1 MVGWGDFPFSN
12 SSNEYKALK
21 NRKAIENREIEVF
34 KKSFPFKV
42 RFIVF
47 VVGAY

>member
-1 MVGWGDFPFSN
+1 MISAILCFLLTLLFN
-12 SSNEYKALK
+12 KKQIK
-21 NRKAIENREIEVF
+21 NIEIEVF

-47 VVGAY
+47 VVLAGAY

>member
-1 MVGWGDFPFSN
+1 MGKKCCLSN
-12 SSNEYKALK
+12 LLFNKKL
-21 NRKAIENREIEVF
+21 IENREIKVF

-47 VVGAY
+47 VVLAGAY

>member
-1 MVGWGDFPFSN
+1 MFFSTLFF
-12 SSNEYKALK
+12 NEKPIK
-21 NRKAIENREIEVF
+21 DREIEVF